1 MNDETSLRFFLIDY
15 ENVKRAGLSGLESC
29 DEYDKIIIFYSDAC
43 DTITFDIHKQL
54 MDTKSIVEYQYVKV
68 GEKDSL
74 DHQLS
79 SYLGY
84 LISENKLGEFY
95 IVSRDRGFEFITDF
109 WQNKNIIISQILDL
123 NFTKI
128 IVESPVLLAPLN
140 IQSLS
145 SYNISEEAINDAL
158 MDFPQHKV
166 IMTQIITQTDR
177 KTEVNRGVNI
187 HIPPD
192 ERSAISKAIRPLI
205 KNYIN

>member
-1 MNDETSLRFFLIDY
+1 MNEETSLRFFLIDY
-15 ENVKRAGLSGLESC
+15 ENVKRAGLNGLESC

-43 DTITFDIHKQL
+43 DTITFDIHQQL
-54 MDTKSIVEYQYVKV
+54 MSTKSIVEYQYVKV

-84 LISENKLGEFY
+84 LICENSFGEFY

-109 WQNKNIIISQILDL
+109 WLNKNIIISQILDL

-128 IVESPVLLAPLN
+128 IIDAPIPLIPLN

-145 SYNISEEAINDAL
+145 SFEISEEAINEAL
-158 MDFPQHKV
+158 NEFPQHKN
-166 IMTQIITQTDR
+166 IMTQVITQTDR
-177 KTEVNRGVNI
+177 KAEVNRGVNI

-192 ERSAISKAIRPLI
+192 ERSAVSKAIRPLI